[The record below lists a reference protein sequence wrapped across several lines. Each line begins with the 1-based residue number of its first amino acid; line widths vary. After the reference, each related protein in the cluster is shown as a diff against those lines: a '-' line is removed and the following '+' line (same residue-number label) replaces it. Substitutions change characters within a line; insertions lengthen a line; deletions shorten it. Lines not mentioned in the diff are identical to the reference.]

1 MNLEEERKIYIQTIQ
16 FLDKSTDDYLYL
28 YDFVNGR
35 LYFTDKISEKY
46 PLILDKDGIPIE
58 EWQKVV
64 YSRDVDQ
71 LSKNLKDIEA
81 GISEDHNMEYRLI
94 DREGNKVWINCRG
107 NVLKDKSGHPA
118 FLMGS
123 ISESAVKH
131 MVDTLTGLWNF
142 EKFTED
148 MNKSPEEDEGYFMV
162 LGVDNFRDIN
172 MKNGRT
178 FGNHLLKMI
187 SEILENHSDGTMR
200 LYRLDGD
207 QFAIDFLRKKS
218 EDVTEFYDI
227 VKTELENYCTISAGV
242 VQYSVTDRKD
252 GVMVYQYAEN
262 ALNRAKKAGK
272 NMMLFFSSED
282 YQKNLDKIALQN
294 ELRDA
299 VMNDFRGFFL
309 CYQPQIDNR
318 TFTVYGAEALLR
330 FESPTKGVVS
340 PAEFIPLL
348 EQSRLICRV
357 GEWVLQTAARQCLE
371 WRNHIPEFHMSVNIS
386 YVQLRQEDIAARIL
400 DILDATGLPGNA
412 LTLEVT
418 ESMQLQDYSYFNK
431 IFYEWKRRGV
441 KIAIDD
447 FGTGY
452 SSLSYLKSIDIDE
465 TKIDRCFVTR
475 IQCNAYNYRLLNNMI
490 ELAHCAQIQVCC
502 EGVETEEELAA
513 LQELHPDV
521 LQGFL
526 FAKPYKK
533 EEFEKIYF
541 QKNSQ
546 EYKERIK
553 KEHHFRY
560 MNKNENI
567 ELLKALRK
575 DEIVNIV
582 ENMEEIIYVSNKDT
596 RELYYMNA
604 AGRKL
609 TGIYDYKG
617 QNCYK
622 VLHDQDQPC
631 EDCAGRHLKRNEFS
645 VWEKHSMGKHYIVK
659 GKLIPWLG
667 SMARL
672 EIATEIS
679 DHLEED
685 GETIRKYI
693 AGIETGNEI

>member
-1 MNLEEERKIYIQTIQ
+1 MNLEEERRIYIQTIQ

-28 YDFVNGR
+28 YDIVNGKI
-35 LYFTDKISEKY
+35 YFTDKICEKY
-46 PLILDKDGIPIE
+46 PLASAKEGVLME
-58 EWQKVV
+58 AWQKIV
-64 YSRDVDQ
+64 YFRDLNR
-71 LSKNLKDIEA
+71 LSKNLKNVQA
-81 GISEDHNMEYRLI
+81 GRSEEHSMEYRI
-94 DREGNKVWINCRG
+94 VDREGNKVWINCRG
-107 NVLKDKSGHPA
+107 NVLKDKDGHPV

-142 EKFTED
+142 EKFIED

-162 LGVDNFRDIN
+162 FGIDNFRDIN

-187 SEILENHSDGTMR
+187 SEILEEHSDSTMR

-207 QFAIDFLRKKS
+207 QFAVNFIRKTN
-218 EDVTEFYDI
+218 EDVTEFYQK
-227 VKTELENYCTISAGV
+227 VKLALRNYCTVSAGV
-242 VQYSVTDRKD
+242 VQYSTEDRKN
-252 GVMVYQYAEN
+252 GVRVYQYAEN

-282 YQKNLDKIALQN
+282 YQKNLDKIELQD
-294 ELRDA
+294 ELKDA
-299 VMNDFRGFFL
+299 VLNDFQGFYL
-309 CYQPQIDNR
+309 CYQPQIDSR

-330 FESPTKGVVS
+330 FASPTRGVVS
-340 PAEFIPLL
+340 PVDFIPLL
-348 EQSRLICRV
+348 EQSRLICPV
-357 GEWVLQTAARQCLE
+357 GEWVLETAARQCLA
-371 WRNHIPEFHMSVNIS
+371 WREHIPEFHISVNIS
-386 YVQLRQEDIAARIL
+386 YVQLRQEDIASRLLEIL
-400 DILDATGLPGNA
+400 DETTLPGNA

-431 IFYEWKRRGV
+431 IFYEWKRRGI

-475 IQCNAYNYRLLNNMI
+475 IQCNAYNYRLLSNMI

-521 LQGFL
+521 LQGYL

-533 EEFEKIYF
+533 EEFENIYF
-541 QKNSQ
+541 QKDSK
-546 EYKERIK
+546 EYEERVR
-553 KEHHFRY
+553 KEHHFR
-560 MNKNENI
+560 NINENGNM
-567 ELLKALRK
+567 EMLKELRK

-582 ENMEEIIYVSNKDT
+582 ENMEEIIYVSSKDT

-604 AGRKL
+604 AGREL

-622 VLHDQDQPC
+622 VLHNQEQPC
-631 EDCAGRHLKRNEFS
+631 EDCAERILKREEFC
-645 VWEKHSMGKHYIVK
+645 VWEKESLGKRYIVK

-667 SMARL
+667 NMARL
-672 EIATEIS
+672 EIAAEIS
-679 DHLEED
+679 EENLEESQKD
-685 GETIRKYI
+685 FGNR
-693 AGIETGNEI
+693 TGNEL

>member
-28 YDFVNGR
+28 YDFVNGK
-35 LYFTDKISEKY
+35 LYFTDKICEKY
-46 PLILDKDGIPIE
+46 PLASAKEGISIE
-58 EWQKVV
+58 AWQKIV
-64 YSRDVDQ
+64 YSRDFDQ
-71 LSKNLKDIEA
+71 LSKNIKDIEA
-81 GISEDHNMEYRLI
+81 GISEDHNMEYRLV

-107 NVLKDKSGHPA
+107 NVLKDKNGHPA

-148 MNKSPEEDEGYFMV
+148 MNKSPEEEEGHFMV
-162 LGVDNFRDIN
+162 LGIDNFRDIN

-178 FGNHLLKMI
+178 FGNHLLKLI
-187 SEILENHSDGTMR
+187 SETLENHSDGTMR

-207 QFAIDFLRKKS
+207 QFAVDFLRKTKEEV
-218 EDVTEFYDI
+218 EDFYRM
-227 VKTELENYCTISAGV
+227 VKAELENYCTVSAGV
-242 VQYSVTDRKD
+242 VQYSTTDRKN
-252 GVMVYQYAEN
+252 GARVYQYAEN
-262 ALNRAKKAGK
+262 TLNQAKKAGK

-282 YQKNLDKIALQN
+282 YQKNLDKIELQD
-294 ELRDA
+294 ELRNA
-299 VMNDFRGFFL
+299 VMNGCRGFYL
-309 CYQPQIDNR
+309 CYQPQIDSKN
-318 TFTVYGAEALLR
+318 FSVYGAEALLR

-340 PAEFIPLL
+340 PVDFIPLL
-348 EQSRLICRV
+348 EQSRLICQV
-357 GEWVLQTAARQCLE
+357 GEWILQTAARQCLE
-371 WRNHIPEFHMSVNIS
+371 WRNYVPEFHMSVNIS
-386 YVQLRQEDIAARIL
+386 YVQLRQEDIAVRIL
-400 DILDATGLPGNA
+400 EILDETGLPGNA

-431 IFYEWKRRGV
+431 IFYEWKRRGIE
-441 KIAIDD
+441 IAIDD

-490 ELAHCAQIQVCC
+490 ELAHGAQIQVCC

-513 LQELHPDV
+513 LREMHPDV

-546 EYKERIK
+546 EYEERIK
-553 KEHHFRY
+553 KEYHFRH
-560 MNKNENI
+560 MNESENT
-567 ELLKALRK
+567 EFLKALRK

-582 ENMEEIIYVSNKDT
+582 ESMDEIIYVSNANT

-604 AGRKL
+604 SGRKL

-617 QNCYK
+617 QKCYK
-622 VLHDQDQPC
+622 VLHDLEQPC
-631 EDCAGRHLKRNEFS
+631 EDCAGRNLKSDEFCE
-645 VWEKHSMGKHYIVK
+645 WEKYSMGKHYIVK

-667 SMARL
+667 NMARL
-672 EIATEIS
+672 EIATEIES
-679 DHLEED
+679 
-685 GETIRKYI
+685 
-693 AGIETGNEI
+693 GNEK

>member
-1 MNLEEERKIYIQTIQ
+1 MNLEEERRIYIQTIQ

-28 YDFVNGR
+28 YDIVNGKI
-35 LYFTDKISEKY
+35 YFTDKICEKY
-46 PLILDKDGIPIE
+46 PLASAKEGVLME
-58 EWQKVV
+58 AWQKIV
-64 YSRDVDQ
+64 YFRDLNR
-71 LSKNLKDIEA
+71 LSKNLKNVQA
-81 GISEDHNMEYRLI
+81 GRSEEHSMEYRI
-94 DREGNKVWINCRG
+94 VDREGNKVWINCRG
-107 NVLKDKSGHPA
+107 NVLKDKDGHPV

-142 EKFTED
+142 EKFIED

-162 LGVDNFRDIN
+162 FGIDNFRDIN

-187 SEILENHSDGTMR
+187 SEILEEHSDSTMR

-207 QFAIDFLRKKS
+207 QFAVNFIRKTN
-218 EDVTEFYDI
+218 EDVTEFYQK
-227 VKTELENYCTISAGV
+227 VKLALRNYCTVSAGV
-242 VQYSVTDRKD
+242 VQYSTEDRKN
-252 GVMVYQYAEN
+252 GVRVYQYAEN

-282 YQKNLDKIALQN
+282 YQKNLDKIELQD
-294 ELRDA
+294 ELKDA
-299 VMNDFRGFFL
+299 VLNDFQGFYL
-309 CYQPQIDNR
+309 CYQPQIDSR

-330 FESPTKGVVS
+330 FASPTRGVVS
-340 PAEFIPLL
+340 PVDFIPLL
-348 EQSRLICRV
+348 EQSRLICPV
-357 GEWVLQTAARQCLE
+357 GEWVLETAARQCLA
-371 WRNHIPEFHMSVNIS
+371 WREHIPEFHISVNIS
-386 YVQLRQEDIAARIL
+386 YVQLRQEDIASRLLEIL
-400 DILDATGLPGNA
+400 DETTLPGNA

-431 IFYEWKRRGV
+431 IFYEWKRRGI

-475 IQCNAYNYRLLNNMI
+475 IQCNAYNYRLLSNMI

-521 LQGFL
+521 LQGYL

-533 EEFEKIYF
+533 EEFENIYF
-541 QKNSQ
+541 QKDSK
-546 EYKERIK
+546 EYEERVR
-553 KEHHFRY
+553 KEHHFR
-560 MNKNENI
+560 NINENGTM
-567 ELLKALRK
+567 EMLKELRK

-604 AGRKL
+604 AGREL

-622 VLHDQDQPC
+622 VLHNQEQPC
-631 EDCAGRHLKRNEFS
+631 EDCAERILKREEFC
-645 VWEKHSMGKHYIVK
+645 VWEKESLGKRYIVK

-667 SMARL
+667 NMARL
-672 EIATEIS
+672 EIAAEIS
-679 DHLEED
+679 EENLEESQKD
-685 GETIRKYI
+685 L
-693 AGIETGNEI
+693 GNRTENEL

>member
-28 YDFVNGR
+28 YDLANGK
-35 LYFTDKISEKY
+35 LYFTDKICEKY
-46 PLILDKDGIPIE
+46 PIVSAKEGVSIE
-58 EWQKVV
+58 TWQKIV
-64 YSRDVDQ
+64 YSRDLVQ
-71 LSKNLKDIEA
+71 LSRNLKNIEA
-81 GISEDHNMEYRLI
+81 GISEDHNMEYRLV
-94 DREGNKVWINCRG
+94 DREGNKIWINCRG
-107 NVLKDKSGHPA
+107 NVLKDKGGHPA

-131 MVDTLTGLWNF
+131 RVDTLTGLWNF

-187 SEILENHSDGTMR
+187 SETLEEHSDGTMR

-207 QFAIDFLRKKS
+207 QFAVDFLRKKS
-218 EDVTEFYDI
+218 EDVTDFYCA
-227 VKTELENYCTISAGV
+227 VKAELENYCTVSAGV

-502 EGVETEEELAA
+502 EGVETEEELAHFRNCIRMCFRDFF
-513 LQELHPDV
+513 LQSL
-521 LQGFL
+521 
-526 FAKPYKK
+526 
-533 EEFEKIYF
+533 
-541 QKNSQ
+541 
-546 EYKERIK
+546 IK
-553 KEHHFRY
+553 KKSLRRY
-560 MNKNENI
+560 I
-567 ELLKALRK
+567 SRK
-575 DEIVNIV
+575 THRSIK
-582 ENMEEIIYVSNKDT
+582 S
-596 RELYYMNA
+596 
-604 AGRKL
+604 G
-609 TGIYDYKG
+609 
-617 QNCYK
+617 
-622 VLHDQDQPC
+622 
-631 EDCAGRHLKRNEFS
+631 
-645 VWEKHSMGKHYIVK
+645 
-659 GKLIPWLG
+659 
-667 SMARL
+667 
-672 EIATEIS
+672 
-679 DHLEED
+679 
-685 GETIRKYI
+685 
-693 AGIETGNEI
+693 